1 MLADACGL
9 GGLGRCGVRG
19 ILPAMSHSNP
29 SSLVHEIL
37 PVGWLQCNCSILG
50 DPVTGEAV
58 VVDPGD
64 EVERILAILRR
75 HHWSVRAI
83 LNTHAHIDHV
93 GGLRKLQ
100 EATGAPVLMHPDDLE
115 LYRMLDVQAQMIGV
129 PLPPMARVDGAL
141 REGDTVRWGGYAF
154 HVLHTPGH
162 TPGSI
167 SLYLPADPSTGS
179 APGTEATPRLLAGDT
194 LFAGSIGRTD
204 LWGGSFDQI
213 MRSLREKLMTL
224 PEQTVV
230 IPGHGPLTTIGQE
243 KETNPFLRRGS

>member
-1 MLADACGL
+1 
-9 GGLGRCGVRG
+9 
-19 ILPAMSHSNP
+19 MSEP
-29 SSLVHEIL
+29 SAAHLVHEIL

-50 DPVTGEAV
+50 DPRTGDAV
-58 VVDPGD
+58 VVDPGE

-75 HHWSVRAI
+75 HRWNVRAI

-141 REGDTVRWGGYAF
+141 REGDVVRWGGYAF

-167 SLYLPADPSTGS
+167 SLYLPAAELPT
-179 APGTEATPRLLAGDT
+179 AAAQVAEATPRLLAGDT

-243 KETNPFLRRGS
+243 KETNPFLRPGR

>member
-1 MLADACGL
+1 MVADASGF
-9 GGLGRCGVRG
+9 GGLCPCGVRG
-19 ILPAMSHSNP
+19 ILPAMSHPNP
-29 SSLVHEIL
+29 SPLVHEIL

-50 DPVTGEAV
+50 DPLTGEAV

-75 HHWSVRAI
+75 HNWKVRAI

-141 REGDTVRWGGYAF
+141 QEGDTVRWGGYAF

-167 SLYLPADPSTGS
+167 SLYLPADLPTGS
-179 APGTEATPRLLAGDT
+179 APGAEATPRLLAGDT

-230 IPGHGPLTTIGQE
+230 IPGHGPLTTLGQE
-243 KETNPFLRRGS
+243 KETNPFLR